1 MYLPSV
7 GRQEPYQQ
15 GIAVRHD
22 GKYLRSVVAGHLQD
36 VTVLL
41 VRTVRTVH
49 LEVATLV
56 HLHTGSVITG
66 EGGQAGVIVNT
77 VGEGEPAAN
86 RTSQT
91 QTRCEAPSHFLC
103 VLKLTNPGV
112 NLPPGPAGGPVVV
125 RVLVGGEELGIFHR
139 VVVTLQSPDS
149 SPGSEVDVRL
159 AVSSPVRFSLDISL
173 DEVQSI
179 EKSLHNFSF

>member
-1 MYLPSV
+1 MLSIV
-7 GRQEPYQQ
+7 RRQGPYQQ

-22 GKYLRSVVAGHLQD
+22 RKYLRSVVAGHLQD

-49 LEVATLV
+49 LEVAALV
-56 HLHTGSVITG
+56 HVHTGPVITG

-77 VGEGEPAAN
+77 VGQGEPAAN

-112 NLPPGPAGGPVVV
+112 NLPSRPASWPVVV
-125 RVLVGGEELGIFHR
+125 GVLVRSEELGIFDR
-139 VVVTLQSPDS
+139 VVVTLQSPDA
-149 SPGSEVDVRL
+149 SPGSKVDVRL
-159 AVSSPVRFSLDISL
+159 AVASPVRFSLDIAL

-179 EKSLHNFSF
+179 EESLHDFSF